1 MKRTVLFVCLF
12 VLRSVSQSNFTLPS
26 QQYVDSNQLYTLP
39 GIDDVIGYGYDARYS
54 DPDDA
59 MKKPIMAYTYAS
71 AKTYFFPSD
80 ATRIWKVPDQIDVR
94 TINRQDADT
103 KLFET
108 IDAYRQNLL
117 VQVGIS
123 AFSSSALQTCAVQ
136 YNGNSTCAPGLISNS
151 SKMFGI
157 GADLQYVQS
166 KTSDNSKWISTNTE
180 SIVLYYAALRQDLFI
195 LPNVKNDMQAL
206 ELGALGS
213 NASVYWNFFNL
224 YGTHFVSSAM
234 MGGKIQL
241 LSLIDKS
248 YTTSSYNLSANA
260 SATYQVSQ
268 AEAVQTS
275 RSMFQSTLNAQVGFG
290 LENVATNTTFYTS
303 NDWDIWGGDVTRV
316 NLLNPD
322 IAASQMNVWK
332 STLSSNPIAA
342 SFNLE
347 PIENLFDDPFI
358 RSQIEA
364 ARAIYLTFDT
374 DTIVSLINNDI
385 KLKRRTPESYVS
397 QFATN

>member
-1 MKRTVLFVCLF
+1 
-12 VLRSVSQSNFTLPS
+12 
-26 QQYVDSNQLYTLP
+26 
-39 GIDDVIGYGYDARYS
+39 
-54 DPDDA
+54 
-59 MKKPIMAYTYAS
+59 
-71 AKTYFFPSD
+71 
-80 ATRIWKVPDQIDVR
+80 
-94 TINRQDADT
+94 
-103 KLFET
+103 
-108 IDAYRQNLL
+108 
-117 VQVGIS
+117 
-123 AFSSSALQTCAVQ
+123 
-136 YNGNSTCAPGLISNS
+136 
-151 SKMFGI
+151 
-157 GADLQYVQS
+157 
-166 KTSDNSKWISTNTE
+166 
-180 SIVLYYAALRQDLFI
+180 
-195 LPNVKNDMQAL
+195 
-206 ELGALGS
+206 
-213 NASVYWNFFNL
+213 
-224 YGTHFVSSAM
+224 
-234 MGGKIQL
+234 
-241 LSLIDKS
+241 
-248 YTTSSYNLSANA
+248 
-260 SATYQVSQ
+260 VSQ